1 MARATAGVQDA
12 LTRFADFAWFCWTTF
27 RGTRFTLQRYYK
39 EVLRQLADI
48 SWGSGALLVGGG
60 TVGVMVLLSLSAG
73 TSLGIEGF
81 NGLEIMGLAPLTGFV
96 SAGSTPVSWP
106 PWSPLSPS
114 VARWVAGSRRRSA
127 RCGSRRRSMRS
138 R

>member
-73 TSLGIEGF
+73 TSLGIKGF
-81 NGLEIMGLAPLTGFV
+81 TGTAIRGLAAVPRRVRGGEPPGRRPL
-96 SAGSTPVSWP
+96 
-106 PWSPLSPS
+106 
-114 VARWVAGSRRRSA
+114 
-127 RCGSRRRSMRS
+127 C
-138 R
+138 